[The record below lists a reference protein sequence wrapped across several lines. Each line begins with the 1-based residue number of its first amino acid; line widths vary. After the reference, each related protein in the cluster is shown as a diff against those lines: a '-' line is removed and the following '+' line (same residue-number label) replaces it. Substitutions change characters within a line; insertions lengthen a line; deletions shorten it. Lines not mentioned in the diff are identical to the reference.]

1 MDTSDKTTLDAC
13 ASVFKAAIRQ
23 NWYRLKQ
30 DYFVGVPA
38 NEILAT
44 SSLPT
49 MNDAQWRQLVNMW
62 SSPENKV
69 FSLCVLSSMYL

>member
-38 NEILAT
+38 NEIPAT

-69 FSLCVLSSMYL
+69 FSLSVLSNMYL

>member
-1 MDTSDKTTLDAC
+1 MDTSDKATADAC

-23 NWYRLKQ
+23 NRYRLKK
-30 DYFVGVPA
+30 DYFIGVPA
-38 NEILAT
+38 NEIPTT
-44 SSLPT
+44 SPLPT
-49 MNDAQWRQLVNMW
+49 MNDGQWRQLVNMW